1 MTSASDLVRADG
13 DDVVVAVHV
22 QPGAGRTAVVG
33 RHGDALKVRVA
44 APPVDDR
51 ANVAAVAL
59 LADVLDIAPRSI
71 TVVSGD
77 RSRLKRLRATG
88 IELDEAIERI
98 ERALEVAATMPGQPR
113 RRPQ

>member
-51 ANVAAVAL
+51 ANVATIAL
-59 LADVLDIAPRSI
+59 LAGVLDIAPGNI
-71 TVVSGD
+71 EVTSGQ
-77 RSRLKRLRATG
+77 RSRLKQLRAKG
-88 IELDEAIERI
+88 IELDDAVERI